1 MIIRRSTARAART
14 RDACT
19 HHVRKHRMSTHVA
32 RHVLLLKNAARRDD
46 REEGDKDANV
56 YE

>member
-1 MIIRRSTARAART
+1 
-14 RDACT
+14 
-19 HHVRKHRMSTHVA
+19 MSTHVA
-32 RHVLLLKNAARRDD
+32 RHVLLLKNAASRDD